1 MTTATDIIRQY
12 GCVVARDAKQGD
24 YFDIEADMDSLA
36 KLVEVYGNDPIG
48 NDNDKMT
55 RDDLGLC
62 LNGRDHWWWNCDEN
76 DCPGDAL

>member
-12 GCVVARDAKQGD
+12 GRVVARDTKQGD

-36 KLVEVYGNDPIG
+36 HLVEKYGNDPIS
-48 NDNDKMT
+48 NDNDKMVQ
-55 RDDLGLC
+55 DDLGLC
-62 LNGRDHWWWNCDEN
+62 LDGRDHWWWNCDAH